1 MDSVKVL
8 LFTAL
13 FLCWISHVLSNCTCD
28 DTNGFC
34 STTRKP
40 QQLVALVKGP
50 PGPKGNQGDPGHL
63 GQKGESG
70 PKGMPGLP
78 GRVGDPGTDGSK
90 GERGYRGQKGAP
102 GPFVSG
108 KQFRQ
113 IQQALV
119 KNISDELSRNA
130 ASVIEQEFT
139 KCGIY
144 SLGWKRVAHI
154 DMTNP
159 TAHCLNGLCK
169 VSNAQI
175 NKMACKRSVRNN
187 ICFKDTFPINKTYTR
202 VCGRVIGYQS
212 GNNTNGFRLSSNSP
226 INSHYADGV
235 LITSGN
241 YSTHLWTYA
250 VGNYDATNNESDP
263 CFNITDNTDPSKIPN
278 FVKNHYHSSCKSGP
292 NVAWDGPLWFGDGC
306 VTPSNM
312 TCPEWFNRQ
321 VNRTTEN
328 IEVRWCGDVYT
339 EILEIWVL

>member
-13 FLCWISHVLSNCTCD
+13 FLCWTSHVLSNCTCD
-28 DTNGFC
+28 DTNSFC
-34 STTRKP
+34 STNGTF
-40 QQLVALVKGP
+40 QQLAALVEGP
-50 PGPKGNQGDPGHL
+50 PGQKGSKGEPGDPGR
-63 GQKGESG
+63 KGA
-70 PKGMPGLP
+70 PGLQGEP
-78 GRVGDPGTDGSK
+78 GPPGSVGVPGTDGSK
-90 GERGYRGQKGAP
+90 GDSGDPGRKGAP
-102 GPFVSG
+102 GPIFSEN
-108 KQFRQ
+108 QFQQ
-113 IQQALV
+113 IQQALER
-119 KNISDELSRNA
+119 NISYELSRNA
-130 ASVIEQEFT
+130 ASVIGQEFT

-144 SLGWKRVAHI
+144 SLEWKRVAHI

-159 TAHCLNGLCK
+159 RAHCPNGLSN
-169 VSNAQI
+169 VSNVTI
-175 NKMACKRSVRNN
+175 NKMACERSDKDN
-187 ICFKDTFPINKTYTR
+187 ICYNSAFPIGWNYTR

-212 GNNTNGFRLSSNSP
+212 NKTTNGFRLTSNIT

-250 VGNYDATNNESDP
+250 VGNYNATNNESDP

-278 FVKNHYHSSCKSGP
+278 FVKNHYHSSCNSGP

>member
-1 MDSVKVL
+1 MVSEKML

-34 STTRKP
+34 STTRNL
-40 QQLVALVKGP
+40 QQLVALVEGP
-50 PGPKGNQGDPGHL
+50 PGPKGNQGDPGHR

-70 PKGMPGLP
+70 QKGKPGPP

-90 GERGYRGQKGAP
+90 GEPGYRGQKGAP

-108 KQFRQ
+108 NQFRQ

-119 KNISDELSRNA
+119 RNISDEMSRNT

-144 SLGWKRVAHI
+144 SFGWKRVAHI

-159 TAHCLNGLCK
+159 TARCLNGLRK

-175 NKMACKRSVRNN
+175 NKMACERSVKDN
-187 ICFKDTFPINKTYTR
+187 ICFSHTFHVKRNYTR

-212 GNNTNGFRLSSNSP
+212 DKNTNRFRLSSNIK
-226 INSHYADGV
+226 INSHYPGGV
-235 LITSGN
+235 LITSRN
-241 YSTHLWTYA
+241 YSTPLWMYA
-250 VGNYDATNNESDP
+250 VGNYNATNNEQDP
-263 CFNITDNTDPSKIPN
+263 CFNRTYFTNSFNILD
-278 FVKNHYHSSCKSGP
+278 FENHDHSSCKSGP

-321 VNRTTEN
+321 VNRTTED